1 MRVLVLSK
9 YAIVRTAL
17 YHMLSSATE
26 TEVIGEADISEN
38 IGEMIRKLRPDV
50 VLIETVEAGD
60 EAVTRAVEKISLA
73 GKVNLV
79 VLAGHGDPGAIRA
92 MLRAGVTGYVLKQ
105 STAADL
111 LAALRSA
118 ASGRRFLDSSLI
130 DAITLEELSR
140 PEPAPAELLSSRQSE
155 VLKYIVQG
163 YTSGEIAR
171 KLSVSVKTVET
182 YRSRI
187 YDKLKVR
194 SRAGLVQYAITA
206 GLISIHDWL
215 KT

>member
-1 MRVLVLSK
+1 MRVLVLSN

-17 YHMLSSATE
+17 RHMLSSSAE
-26 TEVIGEADISEN
+26 TEVIGEAEVSEN
-38 IGEMIRKLRPDV
+38 VSEIINKLRPDV
-50 VLIETVEAGD
+50 VLIETVEAED
-60 EAVTRAVEKISLA
+60 DVLAKAVERISLA

-130 DAITLEELSR
+130 EAITSEELSR
-140 PEPAPAELLSSRQSE
+140 PEPSPTDMLSSRQSE
-155 VLKYIVQG
+155 VLKFIVQG

-206 GLISIHDWL
+206 GLISVHDWL
-215 KT
+215 KR